1 MFVRSTVARSLLRS
15 VRQRAAVQSFHAGR
29 PLNDEQEEQVD
40 AAAESSDEPG
50 FLAASMGDW
59 PRAVP
64 LGALLSV
71 PFIAN
76 NWYIMNEE
84 TQILGC
90 FCLFTGSI
98 YSLFGD
104 AIGAHFDEDGK
115 AIMAEHN
122 AIEDVNIAAVD
133 SVKETH
139 AIRATVAED
148 VAAIAEASKAL
159 MHEIATAKTLQLKHD
174 VRADFVRKLDYIGAQ
189 ENALRES
196 LQTSVVEAASESV
209 RAQFVEG
216 GDKMRADAFKAAMDA
231 LAGNPAPTDAVADAY
246 TSFLKGFGER
256 LAAAKDQ
263 EFDLPANIVAEIQDD
278 MDALLRRENLR
289 LEVTAPTKAKLGDF

>member
-1 MFVRSTVARSLLRS
+1 MLSRFAQPIRRATRSQAVRAFQASAPAKS
-15 VRQRAAVQSFHAGR
+15 
-29 PLNDEQEEQVD
+29 QEKE
-40 AAAESSDEPG
+40 AAAADAEAVPEEG
-50 FLAASMGDW
+50 FFSASLGDW

-115 AIMAEHN
+115 AIMAEAN
-122 AIEDVNIAAVD
+122 ALEDINIAAVD
-133 SVKETH
+133 AVKEAH
-139 AIRATVAED
+139 ATRATVGAD
-148 VAAIAEASKAL
+148 VAAIGEASKEL
-159 MHEIATAKTLQLKHD
+159 MVEIAAAKTLQLKHE
-174 VRADFVRKLDYIGAQ
+174 VRADFVRKLDYIVSQ

-196 LQTSVVEAASESV
+196 LQTSVTAAATASV
-209 RAQFVEG
+209 KASVDE
-216 GDKMRADAFKAAMDA
+216 KMRADAFAAAMDA
-231 LAGNPAPTDAVADAY
+231 LAGKPAGKDAVADAY
-246 TSFLKGFGER
+246 TSFISNFGKN
-256 LAAAKDQ
+256 LAAAKDV
-263 EFDLPANIVAEIQDD
+263 EYDLPKDVVSDIQDD
-278 MDALLRRENLR
+278 MNALLRREGLD
-289 LEVTAPTKAKLGDF
+289 LEVTAPTKASLGDF